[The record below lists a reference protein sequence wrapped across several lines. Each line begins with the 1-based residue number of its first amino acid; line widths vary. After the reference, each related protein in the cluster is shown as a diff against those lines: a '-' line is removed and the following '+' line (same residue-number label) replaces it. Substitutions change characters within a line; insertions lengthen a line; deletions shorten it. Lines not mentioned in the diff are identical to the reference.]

1 MDLKWIFRK
10 RNFFWGK
17 ALVCTGF
24 LSFSCSL
31 PLAISVLI
39 IIQGPGRKEEKL
51 KFRLIML
58 FESSSEEGW
67 MWWVKSIV
75 TWRYEI
81 IYGCPSSSLPHLTP
95 LNQWFPNIGTYFI
108 NLFQLH
114 SIRSF
119 VLWYMSSYMS

>member
-1 MDLKWIFRK
+1 MDLKWICRK
-10 RNFFWGK
+10 RNFFGGK
-17 ALVCTGF
+17 VLACTGF
-24 LSFSCSL
+24 FSFSCSL

-39 IIQGPGRKEEKL
+39 IIQGSGRKEEKL
-51 KFRLIML
+51 KFRLITL

-95 LNQWFPNIGTYFI
+95 LNQWPPNIGTYFI
-108 NLFQLH
+108 NLFQRH
-114 SIRSF
+114 SICSF